1 MRKVLLVVALGL
13 LTIGIGS
20 CGSQEEEVT
29 EQTTETPSPESSP
42 AQPETPSEETE
53 QTGEPEAAQDPE
65 KAPFE
70 EPLVEQQ
77 KEETA
82 AKAGLI
88 QSTKPE
94 ERLLQLKG
102 STNGNG
108 TPAAAAGVPNQTIS
122 DPFGVLPPLI
132 VQQTPDPEEAAE
144 SLALTAREVPS
155 IPDVPIAAIPP
166 QWTVAAVPTSSP
178 NGTQVQGTAS
188 PNLSPRQ
195 VPSLPELPVA
205 QRPPQARSPQAT
217 TPRTPR
223 TPQPTPGQTA
233 RPTPAQAPP
242 RTAQAPGQTARPTPA
257 QAPPRTAQAPGQTAR
272 PTPAQAPPRTAQAP
286 GQTAR
291 QAPAQA
297 PPRTA
302 QAPGQTARQAP
313 AQAPPQLPVPPRP
326 PQIPD
331 LTVAQVPSLPEL
343 PPITEPLPQWRDPNA
358 PLTPP
363 PTAVAP
369 ATPVLP
375 PPPSIEIAKAISVT
389 GVMQVG
395 DQTRV
400 ILKAPTEPTSRYVS
414 VGQTIANGQ
423 VLVKRVKFNVGSEP
437 IVIFEQ
443 NGVEVAVEV
452 GTFEQTDEQQNLIQP
467 SEPSINTMAPS

>member
-166 QWTVAAVPTSSP
+166 QWTVAAVPTNSP

-233 RPTPAQAPP
+233 RTTPAQTPP
-242 RTAQAPGQTARPTPA
+242 RTAQAPGQTARRTPA
-257 QAPPRTAQAPGQTAR
+257 QTPPRTAQAPGQTAR
-272 PTPAQAPPRTAQAP
+272 RTPAPAPPRTAQAP

-291 QAPAQA
+291 QAPA
-297 PPRTA
+297 P
-302 QAPGQTARQAP
+302 
-313 AQAPPQLPVPPRP
+313 APPQLPVPPRP

-331 LTVAQVPSLPEL
+331 LTVAKVPSLPEL

-395 DQTRV
+395 DETRV

-414 VGQTIANGQ
+414 VGQTVANGQ

>member
-166 QWTVAAVPTSSP
+166 QWTVAAVPTNSP

-233 RPTPAQAPP
+233 RTTPATP
-242 RTAQAPGQTARPTPA
+242 RTPRTPQPTPGQTARTTPA
-257 QAPPRTAQAPGQTAR
+257 
-272 PTPAQAPPRTAQAP
+272 
-286 GQTAR
+286 
-291 QAPAQA
+291 
-297 PPRTA
+297 
-302 QAPGQTARQAP
+302 
-313 AQAPPQLPVPPRP
+313 
-326 PQIPD
+326 
-331 LTVAQVPSLPEL
+331 
-343 PPITEPLPQWRDPNA
+343 
-358 PLTPP
+358 
-363 PTAVAP
+363 
-369 ATPVLP
+369 
-375 PPPSIEIAKAISVT
+375 
-389 GVMQVG
+389 
-395 DQTRV
+395 
-400 ILKAPTEPTSRYVS
+400 
-414 VGQTIANGQ
+414 
-423 VLVKRVKFNVGSEP
+423 
-437 IVIFEQ
+437 
-443 NGVEVAVEV
+443 
-452 GTFEQTDEQQNLIQP
+452 
-467 SEPSINTMAPS
+467 

>member
-1 MRKVLLVVALGL
+1 LAILKFIIKLFQGGAMRKVLLVVALGL

-242 RTAQAPGQTARPTPA
+242 RTAQAPGQTAR
-257 QAPPRTAQAPGQTAR
+257 
-272 PTPAQAPPRTAQAP
+272 
-286 GQTAR
+286 
-291 QAPAQA
+291 
-297 PPRTA
+297 
-302 QAPGQTARQAP
+302 QAP

>member
-233 RPTPAQAPP
+233 R
-242 RTAQAPGQTARPTPA
+242 QT
-257 QAPPRTAQAPGQTAR
+257 
-272 PTPAQAPPRTAQAP
+272 
-286 GQTAR
+286 
-291 QAPAQA
+291 PAQA

>member
-166 QWTVAAVPTSSP
+166 QWTVAAVPTNSP

-233 RPTPAQAPP
+233 RTTPAQTPP
-242 RTAQAPGQTARPTPA
+242 RTAQAPGQTARRTPA
-257 QAPPRTAQAPGQTAR
+257 QTPPRTAQAPGQTAR
-272 PTPAQAPPRTAQAP
+272 RTPAPAPPRTAQAP

-291 QAPAQA
+291 QAPA
-297 PPRTA
+297 P
-302 QAPGQTARQAP
+302 
-313 AQAPPQLPVPPRP
+313 APPQLPVPPRP

-331 LTVAQVPSLPEL
+331 LTVAKVPSLPEL

-395 DQTRV
+395 DETRV

-414 VGQTIANGQ
+414 VGQTVANGQ

-452 GTFEQTDEQQNLIQP
+452 GTFEQTDEQQNIIQP
-467 SEPSINTMAPS
+467 SSPSINTMAPS

>member
-242 RTAQAPGQTARPTPA
+242 RTAQAPGQTAR
-257 QAPPRTAQAPGQTAR
+257 
-272 PTPAQAPPRTAQAP
+272 
-286 GQTAR
+286 
-291 QAPAQA
+291 
-297 PPRTA
+297 
-302 QAPGQTARQAP
+302 QAP